1 MTSPAE
7 RLRRVRARAVREM
20 TAAARSLPAP
30 VKRAG
35 RKVIASVP
43 DSRVSRRVRAA
54 VLRSP
59 QQSADLR
66 RFHERAAR
74 RMIPLNAAGE
84 NYEDAQ
90 RSTFLQME
98 AAAMRTRLFELTAG
112 DPASADVLTGE
123 QAVEPLDG
131 AAEGEELAFADE
143 YLRLQQTSPDAVRH
157 LVIVNV
163 YPRPGAEY
171 GNGFVHRRI
180 LAYQAS
186 GVDVDVVAVDP
197 NHDPEIT
204 EYEGVRALWGRG
216 AGVRR
221 LLSEVAYRSGS
232 VHSLSPY
239 IWDQIEPSLAGH
251 RLFCFMHG
259 FESRRWIRTLHNFR
273 DAAAVQAAIADTL
286 QRQRMWRRVLAHPV
300 GAAGYVF
307 VSNWWRRAS
316 QEDMEVVFPASRSH
330 VVHNIVDED
339 LFAYRPKDP
348 DQRFRILWVR
358 SAQSLNYGSDLAVAV
373 LKALRETKWW
383 DQLSV
388 RIIGDGNHFGEFER
402 ELGDCP
408 NVRIEQRYASQD
420 EIASL
425 HKDYGV
431 FLVPTRWDSQGVSRD
446 EAMSSGLVPV
456 TNRVCAI
463 EEFVDEDCAV
473 LADPE
478 DVDAMVAGIIDLF
491 KNPDRFR
498 AMSEAAAKRVR
509 AQSGSA
515 HSVRREMA
523 ILGLLADDIAAEGG
537 AR

>member
-1 MTSPAE
+1 
-7 RLRRVRARAVREM
+7 
-20 TAAARSLPAP
+20 
-30 VKRAG
+30 
-35 RKVIASVP
+35 
-43 DSRVSRRVRAA
+43 
-54 VLRSP
+54 
-59 QQSADLR
+59 
-66 RFHERAAR
+66 
-74 RMIPLNAAGE
+74 MIPLDAAGE

-112 DPASADVLTGE
+112 DPASAHVLTG
-123 QAVEPLDG
+123 
-131 AAEGEELAFADE
+131 AASMHAADE
-143 YLRLQQTSPDAVRH
+143 TEERALAATYAAARPELTAGAVRH

-163 YPRPGAEY
+163 YPKPGAEY

-180 LAYQAS
+180 HAYLAE
-186 GVDVDVVAVDP
+186 GVAVDVAVVDP
-197 NHDPEIT
+197 TAEPEIT
-204 EYEGVRALWGRG
+204 EYDGVRALWGRG
-216 AGVRR
+216 AGMRE
-221 LLSEVAYRSGS
+221 LMDSTDYTSIS
-232 VHSLSPY
+232 VHSMSPFM
-239 IWDQIEPSLAGH
+239 WDQIEPSLAGH

-259 FESRRWIRTLHNFR
+259 FESRRWIRILHNFR

-330 VVHNIVDED
+330 VVHNIVDEE

-373 LKALRETKWW
+373 LAKLRGTRWW

-388 RIIGDGNHFGEFER
+388 RIIGDGKHFPEFER

-408 NVRIEQRYASQD
+408 NVRIEQRFAAQE

-425 HKDYGV
+425 HKDYGI
-431 FLVPTRWDSQGVSRD
+431 FLVPSRWDSQGVSRD
-446 EAMSSGLVPV
+446 EAMSSGMVPV
-456 TNRVCAI
+456 TNRVSAI

-478 DVDAMVAGIIDLF
+478 DVDAMASGIVGLL

-523 ILGLLADDIAAEGG
+523 LLGLLADDTAAEGG